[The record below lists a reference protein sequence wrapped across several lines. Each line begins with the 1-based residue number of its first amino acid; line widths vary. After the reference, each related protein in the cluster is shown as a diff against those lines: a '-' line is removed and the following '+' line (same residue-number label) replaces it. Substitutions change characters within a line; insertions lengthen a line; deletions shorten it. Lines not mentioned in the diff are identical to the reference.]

1 MCLDDST
8 LANHKSVFSEYL
20 FYPEMNKKSDVK
32 KERLPSAITGP
43 EWRRI
48 TDLKFKEKE
57 EQEKKKANSKLLREG
72 KVKIKQELE
81 EDLIKLKPQKAN
93 VVKEIKELQLVIEKN
108 RAEQALLQVNLK
120 TELLKEAQ
128 DSMKEQ
134 IQILKDKIKNDKMH
148 KDDLLKTKANLIREA
163 KTIKCLHNNKRNPLK
178 DLNTLFLCI
187 HSFLVLNVY
196 KKFH

>member
-1 MCLDDST
+1 MYTYKCTYGYNFFVCLDVSS
-8 LANHKSVFSEYL
+8 LANNKSVFSEYL
-20 FYPEMNKKSDVK
+20 FYPEMNKKTDVQKRK

-81 EDLIKLKPQKAN
+81 GDLTKLKPQKAK
-93 VVKEIKELQLVIEKN
+93 VMKEIKELQLVIEKN
-108 RAEQALLQVNLK
+108 KAEQVLLQVNLK
-120 TELLKEAQ
+120 TELLEEAQ

-134 IQILKDKIKNDKMH
+134 IKILKDKIKNDKMH
-148 KDDLLKTKANLIREA
+148 KDELLKTKANLIREV
-163 KTIKCLHNNKRNPLK
+163 KTIRSLHNNKRNPLK
-178 DLNTLFLCI
+178 DLNT
-187 HSFLVLNVY
+187 
-196 KKFH
+196 